1 MNLPV
6 RMKEELTWRTAAD
19 YLMLILG
26 ALIQAFAMRLFL
38 VPSQLLSGGVSGAA
52 QIVQSF
58 TGWPIGVM
66 VFIGNLPLFFLGWR
80 YLGGAR
86 FAIRTGVAITA
97 FSMFTDMLVFVM
109 PAEGLTH
116 DMVLSS
122 IFGGLM
128 FGAGLG
134 LVYRAKGT
142 SGGSDILGQILYHR
156 KGIPITQAY
165 FVTDTIVLLAG
176 GIFWSWELALYGL
189 IVMYVSGLAAEMILE
204 GPSVLR
210 TVTIISY
217 EPQQVA
223 KEIMTVLER
232 GVTILAGKGAYTGK
246 DRPVLYCVVTRSE
259 VNKIKALV
267 HGIDE
272 DAFIVVGGGA
282 RSPGR
287 RFQAVHTA
295 WGVKAESPLDGT
307 RRGDFLYDS
316 KNHISPYAN
325 NAPVTI
331 PNWPS
336 KYVIMTS
343 RLPFLRGRMNLFQ
356 ARMLSEMKKSRAPA
370 MAQAAA
376 LGGQP
381 GRRGVSRAE
390 SNMQEM
396 PTM

>member
-1 MNLPV
+1 MNRTV
-6 RMKEELTWRTAAD
+6 RMREELSWRTAAD
-19 YLMLILG
+19 YLMLIVG
-26 ALIQAFAMRLFL
+26 ALVQALAMRLFL
-38 VPSQLLSGGVSGAA
+38 VPSQLLSGGVSAIA
-52 QIVQSF
+52 QIINSF
-58 TGWPIGVM
+58 NGWPIGVM

-86 FAIRTGVAITA
+86 FAIRTGVAITV
-97 FSMFTDMLVFVM
+97 FSLLTDTLVFVM

-116 DMVLSS
+116 DPVLAS

-156 KGIPITQAY
+156 KGIAMTQAY
-165 FVTDTIVLLAG
+165 FATDTLILLAG
-176 GIFWSWELALYGL
+176 GIFWSWELALYGM

-217 EPQQVA
+217 EPQLVA
-223 KEIMTVLER
+223 REIMTVLER

-272 DAFIVVGGGA
+272 DAFIVVGGA
-282 RSPGR
+282 
-287 RFQAVHTA
+287 H
-295 WGVKAESPLDGT
+295 E
-307 RRGDFLYDS
+307 
-316 KNHISPYAN
+316 
-325 NAPVTI
+325 
-331 PNWPS
+331 
-336 KYVIMTS
+336 
-343 RLPFLRGRMNLFQ
+343 
-356 ARMLSEMKKSRAPA
+356 
-370 MAQAAA
+370 A
-376 LGGQP
+376 LGEGFKRLTP
-381 GRRGVSRAE
+381 PDG
-390 SNMQEM
+390 
-396 PTM
+396 

>member
-1 MNLPV
+1 M
-6 RMKEELTWRTAAD
+6 REELSWRTAAD

-26 ALIQAFAMRLFL
+26 ALVQALAMRLFL
-38 VPSQLLSGGVSGAA
+38 VPSQLLSGGVSAIA
-52 QIVQSF
+52 QIIHSF
-58 TGWPIGVM
+58 NGWPIGLM
-66 VFIGNLPLFFLGWR
+66 VFLGNLPLFFLGWR

-86 FAIRTGVAITA
+86 FAIRTGVAITV
-97 FSMFTDMLVFVM
+97 FSVLTDTLVFVM

-116 DMVLSS
+116 DPVLSS

-156 KGIPITQAY
+156 RGIAITQAY
-165 FVTDTIVLLAG
+165 FFTDTLILLAG
-176 GIFWSWELALYGL
+176 GIFWSWELALYGM

-204 GPSVLR
+204 GPGILR

-223 KEIMTVLER
+223 QEIMTVLER

-272 DAFIVVGGGA
+272 DAFIVVGGA
-282 RSPGR
+282 
-287 RFQAVHTA
+287 H
-295 WGVKAESPLDGT
+295 E
-307 RRGDFLYDS
+307 
-316 KNHISPYAN
+316 
-325 NAPVTI
+325 
-331 PNWPS
+331 
-336 KYVIMTS
+336 
-343 RLPFLRGRMNLFQ
+343 
-356 ARMLSEMKKSRAPA
+356 
-370 MAQAAA
+370 A
-376 LGGQP
+376 LGEGFKRLTP
-381 GRRGVSRAE
+381 PER
-390 SNMQEM
+390 
-396 PTM
+396 